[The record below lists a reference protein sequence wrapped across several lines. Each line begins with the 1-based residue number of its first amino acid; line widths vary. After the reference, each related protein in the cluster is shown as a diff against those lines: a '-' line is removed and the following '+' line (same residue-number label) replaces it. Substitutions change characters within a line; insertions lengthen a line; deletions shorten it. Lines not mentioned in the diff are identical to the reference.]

1 VIALIRASANVDV
14 ARSGLIELLDVDEIQ
29 AQAILDMQLRRLAA
43 LERQRI
49 VDDLAKIEA
58 EIADLED
65 ILAKPE
71 RQRAIVHD
79 ELAELADK
87 YGDDRRTRI
96 VPADGDV
103 ADEDLIAR
111 EEVVVT
117 ITETGYAKR
126 TKSDL
131 YRSQKRGGKGVQGA
145 GLKQDDIVNHFFVCS
160 THDWIL
166 FFTTQG
172 RVYRAKAYELPEA
185 SRTARGQHVANLLA
199 FQPEERIAQVIQLK
213 SYEDAPYLVLATRK
227 GLVKKSKLTD
237 FDSNRSGGIVAVNL
251 RDGDELVGA
260 VLCSAE
266 EDLLLVSAKGQSIRF
281 SATDEALRPMG
292 RATSGVQGMR
302 FNEED
307 QLLSL
312 NVVREGTYLLVAT
325 SGGYAK
331 RTAIEE
337 YSAQGRGGKGILTV
351 QYDPKRGSLVG
362 ALIVD
367 DETELYAITSGGG
380 VIRTAAR
387 QVRKAGRQTKGVR
400 LMNLGEGDT
409 LIAIARNAE
418 GGDES
423 DGDEVEGTEPET
435 IETDSTE
442 PDAT

>member
-1 VIALIRASANVDV
+1 
-14 ARSGLIELLDVDEIQ
+14 
-29 AQAILDMQLRRLAA
+29 M
-43 LERQRI
+43 
-49 VDDLAKIEA
+49 
-58 EIADLED
+58 
-65 ILAKPE
+65 
-71 RQRAIVHD
+71 
-79 ELAELADK
+79 
-87 YGDDRRTRI
+87 
-96 VPADGDV
+96 
-103 ADEDLIAR
+103 
-111 EEVVVT
+111 VVT

-145 GLKQDDIVNHFFVCS
+145 GLKQDDIVRHFFVGS

-199 FQPEERIAQVIQLK
+199 FQPEERIAQVIQIK
-213 SYEDAPYLVLATRK
+213 TYEDAPYLVLATKK

-260 VLCSAE
+260 VLCSSE
-266 EDLLLVSAKGQSIRF
+266 NDLLLVSANGQSIRF

-312 NVVREGTYLLVAT
+312 NVVQEGTYLLVAT
-325 SGGYAK
+325 SGGYSK
-331 RTAIEE
+331 RTAIDE
-337 YSAQGRGGKGILTV
+337 YTVQGRGGKGILTI
-351 QYDPKRGSLVG
+351 QYDRKRGSLVG

-367 DETELYAITSGGG
+367 DDTELYAITSEGG
-380 VIRTAAR
+380 VIRTRAR

-400 LMNLGEGDT
+400 LMNLGEGAT
-409 LIAIARNAE
+409 LIAIARNADE
-418 GGDES
+418 DASEDDES
-423 DGDEVEGTEPET
+423 EET
-435 IETDSTE
+435 
-442 PDAT
+442 

>member
-1 VIALIRASANVDV
+1 VIALIRASQTVDI
-14 ARSGLIELLDVDEIQ
+14 ARAGLIELLDIDEIQ

-49 VDDLAKIEA
+49 IDDLAKIEV

-71 RQRAIVHD
+71 RQRTIVRD
-79 ELAELADK
+79 ELAEIVEK
-87 YGDDRRTRI
+87 HGDDRRTKI
-96 VPADGDV
+96 IAAEGDV
-103 ADEDLIAR
+103 SDEDLIAR

-126 TKSDL
+126 TKTDL

-145 GLKQDDIVNHFFVCS
+145 ALKQDDIVRHFFVCS

-185 SRTARGQHVANLLA
+185 LRAARGQHVANLLA
-199 FQPEERIAQVIQLK
+199 FQPEERIAQVIVIQT
-213 SYEDAPYLVLATRK
+213 YEDAPYLVLATRK
-227 GLVKKSKLTD
+227 GLVKKTKLTD

-266 EDLLLVSAKGQSIRF
+266 DDLLLVSARGQSIRF

-302 FNEED
+302 FKSVEPED
-307 QLLSL
+307 RLLSL

-325 SGGYAK
+325 ARGYAK

-337 YSAQGRGGKGILTV
+337 YTAQGRGGTGVLTI
-351 QYDPKRGSLVG
+351 QYDKMRGSLVG
-362 ALIVD
+362 ALVVD

-380 VIRTAAR
+380 VIRTAAQ
-387 QVRKAGRQTKGVR
+387 QVRRAGRQTKGVR
-400 LMNLGEGDT
+400 LMNLGEKDT
-409 LIAIARNAE
+409 LIAIARNPEEQDGPDDDEAE
-418 GGDES
+418 AEA
-423 DGDEVEGTEPET
+423 
-435 IETDSTE
+435 
-442 PDAT
+442 DA